1 MSVAQ
6 SEHTTQNIEIAAL
19 DQIFNA
25 PDADPFSV
33 NANTVLGEAALE
45 RLIRDLQLHPFRKTE
60 GTQLVVTLPAEQITP
75 GLQTELAAAIHRYCD
90 ARIENNRLDIRL
102 GRQQHTL
109 GLIMVTLISLALGG
123 ITYLLLQTVFAG
135 ASEGAQ
141 TLIAGG
147 ACIFVW
153 VIMWDPLEALLFE
166 WVPPVRENYTLRR
179 IKNMQVVVQ
188 PQSQAEH

>member
-6 SEHTTQNIEIAAL
+6 IEIAAL

-25 PDADPFSV
+25 PDADPFST
-33 NANTVLGEAALE
+33 NANAVLGEAALE
-45 RLIRDLQLHPFRKTE
+45 RLIRDLQLHPFRKTD
-60 GTQLVVTLPAEQITP
+60 GTQLVVALPADQITP
-75 GLQTELAAAIHRYCD
+75 GLQTQLAAAIQRYCN

-102 GRQQHTL
+102 GRQQHTF
-109 GLIMVTLISLALGG
+109 GLIMVTLISLVVMG
-123 ITYLLLQTVFAG
+123 ITALLLTTVFAA
-135 ASEGAQ
+135 ASSTVQ
-141 TLIAGG
+141 TLVAGG

-179 IKNMQVVVQ
+179 IMDMQVVVR
-188 PQSQAEH
+188 PQN